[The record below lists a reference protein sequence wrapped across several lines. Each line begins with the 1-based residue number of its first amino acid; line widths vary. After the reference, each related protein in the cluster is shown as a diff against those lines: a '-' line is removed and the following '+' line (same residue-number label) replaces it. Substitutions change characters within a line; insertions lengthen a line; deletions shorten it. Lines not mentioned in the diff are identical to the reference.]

1 MSQRRA
7 SVRFWVVVTLALFA
21 LGALAVPASAAK
33 PTKPGGGG
41 AGGGGGTVGTTT
53 SMTLSPSAW
62 VTNNTCAFDA
72 TYTWAGLK
80 GRGYT
85 LAVKL
90 LDSSGNVLA
99 TPPQVNFSVASGD
112 FTFIFSFNGA
122 PGPQRNISVRGV
134 LLSGGVEVS
143 GTAQTSAVLP
153 TTCGNPISIGWVQTI
168 PLT

>member
-1 MSQRRA
+1 MSQRRNLA
-7 SVRFWVVVTLALFA
+7 RFWALVTVGLFA
-21 LGALAVPASAAK
+21 LVAFAAPAMAAK
-33 PTKPGGGG
+33 PVKPGG
-41 AGGGGGTVGTTT
+41 GGGGGTVGTNT
-53 SMTLSPSAW
+53 SMTLSRSAW
-62 VTNNTCAFDA
+62 VTNNACAFDA

-85 LAVKL
+85 LAVQL
-90 LDSSGNVLA
+90 LDGAGNVLA
-99 TPPQVNFSVASGD
+99 TPPRVNFSVASGD
-112 FTFIFSFNGA
+112 FTYIFSFTGA
-122 PGPQRNISVRGV
+122 AGPQRNISVRGV